1 MSSYALNAGNLV
13 LDFGEVMGAKR
24 KTLALISD

>member
-13 LDFGEVMGAKR
+13 LDFGEVTGMKR
-24 KTLALISD
+24 KTLALTSD